1 MEDYW
6 QIDAMM
12 SNVHHRLFWQADG
25 ADQKKHSSTWEAQCK
40 IKTSPNKC
48 INAKITKS
56 QIQFYIWYIII

>member
-6 QIDAMM
+6 QIDVMM

-40 IKTSPNKC
+40 IKTSLNKC
-48 INAKITKS
+48 INAKIT
-56 QIQFYIWYIII
+56 